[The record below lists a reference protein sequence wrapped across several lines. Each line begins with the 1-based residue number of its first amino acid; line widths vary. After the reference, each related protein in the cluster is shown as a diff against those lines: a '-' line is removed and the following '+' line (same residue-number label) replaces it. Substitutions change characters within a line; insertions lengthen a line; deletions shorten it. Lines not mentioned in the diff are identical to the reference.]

1 MATGSKLAHYSV
13 GLQEF
18 LGHGVDKISIA
29 SSAIL
34 ASISLFYVFSL
45 GSYIQAIEYY
55 FLLRVSY
62 IRPSYDNIFSRYYDS
77 VVISS
82 LTVVWLILALKGKRA
97 RIFVSSVFGVLLAI
111 GVATNQ
117 PGLMT
122 FLELATLPL
131 IVIILLYQT
140 RYPKNKGRRRQ
151 QQHQRKEFVLNF
163 SLRLTLNY
171 LAIIAIILG
180 VYSILL
186 SLSMIFIPQ
195 NISIDKILATNH
207 FPIDNNGYEIFIFF
221 SALSPLLLIVIFFC
235 LPIKLLIKTFS
246 KSILKVG
253 RIWWSQSDELTLSK
267 KLVRKKWRIFCLL
280 LLVLFSISL
289 ALIPQLSAVNR
300 DNQQIG
306 SDSASYEEW
315 ITSLRQATTLQKF
328 FDTAL
333 SQLGLQGDR
342 PLALIFL
349 FLLTSVIDAPVLDTI
364 EYLPV
369 ILGPALVLVVYFLTR
384 ELTLN
389 ETASLF
395 AASLTGLGYFQVSM
409 GIYAGFYANWI
420 ALLLGY
426 TSLIF
431 FFRFLRKSTKI
442 SPLIFFIL
450 LLATLFS
457 HALTWSILSIVM
469 GIFLIVSLLCNT
481 YPRKKIILLLV
492 LIASTIVIDVVKTIS
507 LEPIGSAGGVEL
519 TLSLAQAKIGLKD
532 LGSVWSILV
541 DATQEHFG
549 GIFCNIIVL
558 GLVIY
563 WSIRSNLRTDFNMFI
578 VVFLMIG
585 IPSLLLGDWIVQSRV
600 FYNIP
605 FQIPA
610 AIALTYLSA
619 QKNAAKILVPIYV
632 WLVAIS
638 LWTVSNF
645 YEVLPN

>member
-1 MATGSKLAHYSV
+1 M
-13 GLQEF
+13 
-18 LGHGVDKISIA
+18 
-29 SSAIL
+29 
-34 ASISLFYVFSL
+34 
-45 GSYIQAIEYY
+45 
-55 FLLRVSY
+55 
-62 IRPSYDNIFSRYYDS
+62 
-77 VVISS
+77 
-82 LTVVWLILALKGKRA
+82 
-97 RIFVSSVFGVLLAI
+97 
-111 GVATNQ
+111 
-117 PGLMT
+117 
-122 FLELATLPL
+122 
-131 IVIILLYQT
+131 
-140 RYPKNKGRRRQ
+140 
-151 QQHQRKEFVLNF
+151 
-163 SLRLTLNY
+163 
-171 LAIIAIILG
+171 
-180 VYSILL
+180 
-186 SLSMIFIPQ
+186 
-195 NISIDKILATNH
+195 
-207 FPIDNNGYEIFIFF
+207 
-221 SALSPLLLIVIFFC
+221 
-235 LPIKLLIKTFS
+235 
-246 KSILKVG
+246 
-253 RIWWSQSDELTLSK
+253 
-267 KLVRKKWRIFCLL
+267 

-306 SDSASYEEW
+306 SDSAAYEEW
-315 ITSLRQATTLQKF
+315 ITSLRQSTTLQKF

-420 ALLLGY
+420 ALLFGY

-469 GIFLIVSLLCNT
+469 GIFLIVSLVCNT
-481 YPRKKIILLLV
+481 YPRKKIILLSV

-519 TLSLAQAKIGLKD
+519 TLELAQAKIGLKD

-563 WSIRSNLRTDFNMFI
+563 WSIRSNLRTDYNMFI

>member
-1 MATGSKLAHYSV
+1 MASGSKLAHYSV

-18 LGHGVDKISIA
+18 LGRGVDKISIA

-131 IVIILLYQT
+131 IVIILLCQT
-140 RYPKNKGRRRQ
+140 RHPKNKGRRRQ

-171 LAIIAIILG
+171 LAVIAIILG

-349 FLLTSVIDAPVLDTI
+349 FLLTSVVDAPVLDTI

-481 YPRKKIILLLV
+481 FPRKKIVLLLV
-492 LIASTIVIDVVKTIS
+492 LIGSTIVIDVIKTIS

-532 LGSVWSILV
+532 LGSMWSILV

-549 GIFCNIIVL
+549 GIFCNFIVL

-563 WSIRSNLRTDFNMFI
+563 WSIRSNLRTD
-578 VVFLMIG
+578 
-585 IPSLLLGDWIVQSRV
+585 
-600 FYNIP
+600 Y
-605 FQIPA
+605 
-610 AIALTYLSA
+610 
-619 QKNAAKILVPIYV
+619 
-632 WLVAIS
+632 
-638 LWTVSNF
+638 
-645 YEVLPN
+645 